1 VTVTDPG
8 PGIDEKQ
15 LSLSTAAARNLATT
29 TKSAPQM
36 QGISPR
42 WLLRMLPW
50 VEAKG
55 GAFRV
60 NRRLTYAIGDGRIT
74 FTSVGSE
81 VRVVPQELAE
91 FVLLRGFE
99 DEAALTAV
107 ANRFQQREYEP
118 GEVIA
123 QRGEP
128 VDEIVVI
135 AHGKVTKTGVGEYG
149 DDVALGTMAD
159 GEYIGDEPVLGG
171 VEKNWSFTARALTP
185 TTAVVLS
192 RATFNQLNGQI
203 QPLRDHIAQQLASPS
218 SASNKH
224 GEAEIDIA
232 SGHDGE
238 PTLPGTFVDYELRPR
253 EYELSVAQ
261 TILRVHTRVADLYS
275 EPMDQVEHQLR
286 LTIEALRE
294 RQEFELVN
302 NKEFGLIANADLKQ
316 RISTQSGPVTPD
328 DMDELITRRRNTKL
342 ILAHP
347 RAIAAFGR
355 QLSARGLYAPTVE
368 VEGKPLQSWR
378 GIPIAPCDKI
388 PVNKNGTTSIL
399 AMRLGEEK
407 QGVVGLRQTGIPD
420 EYEPG
425 LNVRFMGIDEHAML
439 KYLVST
445 YYSAAVLVPD
455 ALGVL
460 ENVEIGL

>member
-1 VTVTDPG
+1 MTVTDPG
-8 PGIDEKQ
+8 LGVDEKQ
-15 LSLSTAAARNLATT
+15 LSLSRAAARNLATT

-60 NRRLTYAIGDGRIT
+60 NRRLTFAIGDGRVT

-81 VRVVPQELAE
+81 VRIVPQELAE

-99 DEAALTAV
+99 DEEALTAV
-107 ANRFQQREYEP
+107 ANRFEQREYQP
-118 GEVIA
+118 GDVIA
-123 QRGEP
+123 ERGQS

-135 AHGKVTKTGVGEYG
+135 AHGKVTKTGRGEYG
-149 DDVALGTMAD
+149 DDVALGTIAD
-159 GEYIGDEPVLGG
+159 GEYIGDEPVLSGA
-171 VEKNWSFTARALTP
+171 EKQWSFTARALTP

-203 QPLRDHIAQQLASPS
+203 EPLRAHIAQQLANPS
-218 SASNKH
+218 NASNKH
-224 GEAEIDIA
+224 GEAEIDIS

-238 PTLPGTFVDYELRPR
+238 PILPSTFVDYELRPR

-275 EPMDQVEHQLR
+275 QPMDQVEHQLR

-294 RQEFELVN
+294 RQEFELIN

-328 DMDELITRRRNTKL
+328 DMDELISRRRNTKL

-347 RAIAAFGR
+347 KAIAALGR
-355 QLSARGLYAPTVE
+355 QLSSRGLYAPTVE

-445 YYSAAVLVPD
+445 YYSAAILVPD

>member
-1 VTVTDPG
+1 MTVTDPG
-8 PGIDEKQ
+8 LGVENAQ

-55 GAFRV
+55 GAYRV
-60 NRRLTYAIGDGRIT
+60 NRRLTFAIGDGRVT
-74 FTSVGSE
+74 FTAVGSE
-81 VRVVPQELAE
+81 VRIVPQELAE

-107 ANRFQQREYEP
+107 ANRFEQREYQP

-123 QRGEP
+123 QRGQS
-128 VDEIVVI
+128 VDEIIVI
-135 AHGKVTKTGVGEYG
+135 AHGKVTKTGRGEYG
-149 DDVALGTMAD
+149 DDVALGTIAD
-159 GEYIGDEPVLGG
+159 GEYIGDEPVLSGAD
-171 VEKNWSFTARALTP
+171 KDWSFTARALTP

-192 RATFNQLNGQI
+192 RAAFAQLNGQI
-203 QPLRDHIAQQLASPS
+203 EPLREHIQQQLSNPTN
-218 SASNKH
+218 ASNKH
-224 GEAEIDIA
+224 GEAEIDIS

-261 TILRVHTRVADLYS
+261 TIVRVHTRVADLYS
-275 EPMDQVEHQLR
+275 QPMDQVEHQLR

-294 RQEFELVN
+294 RQEFELIN
-302 NKEFGLIANADLKQ
+302 NKEFGLLANADLKQ
-316 RISTQSGPVTPD
+316 RVSTNSGPVTPD
-328 DMDELITRRRNTKL
+328 DMDELISRRRNTKL

-347 RAIAAFGR
+347 KAIAAFGR
-355 QLSARGLYAPTVE
+355 QLNNRGLYVPTVE
-368 VEGKPLQSWR
+368 VEGKALQSWR

-388 PVNKNGTTSIL
+388 PVNKNGTTSII

>member
-1 VTVTDPG
+1 M
-8 PGIDEKQ
+8 
-15 LSLSTAAARNLATT
+15 SLSRAAARNLATT

-60 NRRLTYAIGDGRIT
+60 NRRLTFAIGDGRVT
-74 FTSVGSE
+74 FTAVGSE
-81 VRVVPQELAE
+81 VRIVPQELAE

-99 DEAALTAV
+99 DEEALTAV
-107 ANRFQQREYEP
+107 ANRFEQREYQP

-123 QRGEP
+123 QRGES
-128 VDEIVVI
+128 VDEIIVI
-135 AHGKVTKTGVGEYG
+135 AHGKVTKTGRGEYG

-159 GEYIGDEPVLGG
+159 GEYIGDEPVLSGTAK
-171 VEKNWSFTARALTP
+171 EWSFTARALTP

-203 QPLRDHIAQQLASPS
+203 APMREHIAQQLANPS
-218 SASNKH
+218 NASNKH
-224 GEAEIDIA
+224 GEAEIDIS

-238 PTLPGTFVDYELRPR
+238 PRLPSTFVDYELRPR

-275 EPMDQVEHQLR
+275 QPMDQVEHQLR

-294 RQEFELVN
+294 RQEFELIN
-302 NKEFGLIANADLKQ
+302 NKEFGLLANADLKQ
-316 RISTQSGPVTPD
+316 RVSTQSGPATPD
-328 DMDELITRRRNTKL
+328 DMDELISRRRNTKL

-347 RAIAAFGR
+347 KAIAAFGR

>member
-1 VTVTDPG
+1 MTVTDPG
-8 PGIDEKQ
+8 LGVEGGQ
-15 LSLSTAAARNLATT
+15 LSLSTKAARNLSTT

-60 NRRLTYAIGDGRIT
+60 NRRLTFAIGDGRVT

-81 VRVVPQELAE
+81 VRIVPQELAE

-107 ANRFQQREYEP
+107 ANRFEQREYLP

-123 QRGEP
+123 HRGES
-128 VDEIVVI
+128 VDEIIVI
-135 AHGKVTKTGVGEYG
+135 AHGKVTKTGLGEYG
-149 DDVALGTMAD
+149 DDVALGTIAD
-159 GEYIGDEPVLGG
+159 GEYIGDEPVLSGSD
-171 VEKNWSFTARALTP
+171 KNWSFTARALTP

-192 RATFNQLNGQI
+192 RAAFRQLNGQI
-203 QPLRDHIAQQLASPS
+203 EPLREHIEQQLANPTN
-218 SASNKH
+218 ASNKH
-224 GEAEIDIA
+224 GEAEIDIS

-238 PTLPGTFVDYELRPR
+238 PTLPSTFVDYELRPR

-261 TILRVHTRVADLYS
+261 TIVRVHTRVADLYS
-275 EPMDQVEHQLR
+275 QPMDQVEHQLR

-294 RQEFELVN
+294 RQEFELIN
-302 NKEFGLIANADLKQ
+302 NKEFGLLANADLKQ
-316 RISTQSGPVTPD
+316 RVSTNSGPVTPD
-328 DMDELITRRRNTKL
+328 DMDELISRRRNTKL

-347 RAIAAFGR
+347 KAISAFGR
-355 QLSARGLYAPTVE
+355 QLSSRGLYAPTVDL
-368 VEGKPLQSWR
+368 EGKQLQSWR

-388 PVNKNGTTSIL
+388 PVNKNGTTSII

>member
-1 VTVTDPG
+1 MTVTDPG
-8 PGIDEKQ
+8 PGVDEKQ

-60 NRRLTYAIGDGRIT
+60 NRRLTFAIGDGRVT

-81 VRVVPQELAE
+81 VRIVPQELAE

-99 DEAALTAV
+99 DEEALTAV
-107 ANRFQQREYEP
+107 ANRFEQREYQP
-118 GEVIA
+118 GDVIA
-123 QRGEP
+123 ERGRS
-128 VDEIVVI
+128 VDEIIVI
-135 AHGKVTKTGVGEYG
+135 AHGKVTKTGRGEYG
-149 DDVALGTMAD
+149 DDVALGTIAD
-159 GEYIGDEPVLGG
+159 GEYIGDEPVLSG
-171 VEKNWSFTARALTP
+171 VDKEWSFTARALTP

-203 QPLRDHIAQQLASPS
+203 EPLRQHIAEQLANPTN
-218 SASNKH
+218 ASNKH
-224 GEAEIDIA
+224 GEAEIDIS

-238 PTLPGTFVDYELRPR
+238 PILPSTFVDYELRPR

-275 EPMDQVEHQLR
+275 QPMDQVEHQLR

-294 RQEFELVN
+294 RQEFELIN

-328 DMDELITRRRNTKL
+328 DMDELISRRRNTKL

-347 RAIAAFGR
+347 KAIAALGR
-355 QLSARGLYAPTVE
+355 QLSSRGLYAPTVE

-445 YYSAAVLVPD
+445 YYSAAILVPD

>member
-8 PGIDEKQ
+8 LGVEDQPQ
-15 LSLSTAAARNLATT
+15 SLSRAAARNLATT

-60 NRRLTYAIGDGRIT
+60 NRRLTYAIGDGRVT

-81 VRVVPQELAE
+81 VRIVPQELAE
-91 FVLLRGFE
+91 FILLRGFD

-107 ANRFQQREYEP
+107 ANRFEQREYQP

-123 QRGEP
+123 ERGRS

-149 DDVALGTMAD
+149 DDVALGTLAD
-159 GEYIGDEPVLGG
+159 GEYIGDEPVLSGT
-171 VEKNWSFTARALTP
+171 EKNWSFTARALTP

-192 RATFNQLNGQI
+192 RATFNHLNGQI
-203 QPLRDHIAQQLASPS
+203 EPMREHIAQQLANPS

-224 GEAEIDIA
+224 GEAEIDIS

-238 PTLPGTFVDYELRPR
+238 PRLPSTFVDYELRPR

-275 EPMDQVEHQLR
+275 QPMDQVEHQLR

-316 RISTQSGPVTPD
+316 RISTQTGPVTPD
-328 DMDELITRRRNTKL
+328 DLDELISRRRNTKL

-347 RAIAAFGR
+347 KAIAALGR

-368 VEGKPLQSWR
+368 LEGKPMQSWR

-425 LNVRFMGIDEHAML
+425 LNVRFMGIDEQAML

-445 YYSAAVLVPD
+445 YYSAAILVPD

>member
-1 VTVTDPG
+1 MTVTDPDLG
-8 PGIDEKQ
+8 VEDQQ
-15 LSLSTAAARNLATT
+15 LSLSRAAARNLATT

-42 WLLRMLPW
+42 WLLRSLPW

-60 NRRLTYAIGDGRIT
+60 NRRLSFAIGDGRVT
-74 FTSVGSE
+74 FTSVGHE
-81 VRVVPQELAE
+81 VRIVPQELAE

-107 ANRFQQREYEP
+107 ANHFEQREYEP
-118 GEVIA
+118 GDVIA
-123 QRGEP
+123 ERGQP
-128 VDEIVVI
+128 VDEIIVI
-135 AHGKVTKTGVGEYG
+135 AHGKVGRTGRGEYG
-149 DDVALGTMAD
+149 DEVALGTMAD
-159 GEYIGDEPVLGG
+159 GEYLGDEPVLSGAD
-171 VEKNWSFTARALTP
+171 KKWTFTARALTP

-192 RATFNQLNGQI
+192 RAAFRQLADQVD
-203 QPLRDHIAQQLASPS
+203 PLREHIAQQLAHPTNP
-218 SASNKH
+218 ANKH
-224 GEAEIDIA
+224 GEAEIHIA

-238 PTLPGTFVDYELRPR
+238 PPLPHTFVDYELRPR

-275 EPMDQVEHQLR
+275 QPMDQVEHQLR

-294 RQEFELVN
+294 RQEYELVN

-316 RISTQSGPVTPD
+316 RISTKSGPVTPD
-328 DMDELITRRRNTKL
+328 DMDELISRRRNTKL

-347 RAIAAFGR
+347 KAIAAFGR
-355 QLSARGLYAPTVE
+355 QLSSRGLYSPTTD
-368 VEGKPLQSWR
+368 VEGQQLQTWR

-425 LNVRFMGIDEHAML
+425 LNVRFMGIDEHAVL

-445 YYSAAVLVPD
+445 YYSAAILVPD

>member
-8 PGIDEKQ
+8 VGVEDQ
-15 LSLSTAAARNLATT
+15 QMSLSRAAARNLATT

-60 NRRLTYAIGDGRIT
+60 NRRLSYAVGDGRVT

-81 VRVVPQELAE
+81 VRVVPQELCE
-91 FVLLRGFE
+91 FPLLRGFD
-99 DEAALTAV
+99 DEAALTAL
-107 ANRFQQREYEP
+107 ANRFEQREYEP

-123 QRGEP
+123 ERGDP
-128 VDEIVVI
+128 ADSIVVI
-135 AHGKVTKTGVGEYG
+135 AHGKVTKTGRGEYG
-149 DDVALGTMAD
+149 DEVALGTVAD
-159 GEYIGDEPVLGG
+159 GEHFGDNEILAG
-171 VEKNWSFTARALTP
+171 VEATWDFTARALTP
-185 TTAVVLS
+185 TTVVVLS
-192 RATFNQLNGQI
+192 RAAFNQLNGQI
-203 QPLRDHIAQQLASPS
+203 EPLRDHIAQQLASPS
-218 SASNKH
+218 GAANKH
-224 GEAEIDIA
+224 GEAEIKLA

-275 EPMDQVEHQLR
+275 QPMDQVEHQLR

-316 RISTQSGPVTPD
+316 RVSTKSGPVTPD
-328 DMDELITRRRNTKL
+328 DMDELISRRRNTKL

-347 RAIAAFGR
+347 KAIAALGR

-368 VEGKPLQSWR
+368 VEGQQLQSWR

-445 YYSAAVLVPD
+445 YYSAAILVPD